1 VPPTKA
7 VPIPQ
12 VNLDAENLGP
22 EIAVTLRAT
31 GEPCRGRVIRTGHRQ
46 GEYLITRH
54 LGPPPAPALGGPAAS
69 FLAQL
74 NIARAHRGLTPV
86 GYDGTLESACAAQ
99 NAQCH
104 TRGFAH
110 HVFNPPQCVAAG
122 SADPLGAWLASPA
135 HAAAILAPGL
145 RAVAFASDGY
155 YSSVSLR

>member
-1 VPPTKA
+1 VPPAKA

-31 GEPCRGRVIRTGHRQ
+31 GEPCRGRVIRTGYRQ

-54 LGPPPAPALGGPAAS
+54 LGPSWAPTLDEPATA
-69 FLAQL
+69 FLTRL
-74 NIARAHRGLTPV
+74 NAVRSQHGLTQV
-86 GYDGTLESACAAQ
+86 AYDRRLESACAAQ
-99 NAQCH
+99 NAACH
-104 TRGFAH
+104 VRGFAH

-122 SADPLGAWLASPA
+122 SADPLVQWLASPA
-135 HAAAILAPGL
+135 HAAAILAPDL